1 MTVDNQLLLQLPV
14 HTGLPSAHGWRET
27 RPLCSHPVHT
37 YLSWL
42 QVQAGWE
49 PVWDKTCQPRCLVWA
64 GLVKLGIYVGQDL
77 SGWERVGQ
85 KMPGSVPD
93 LRQDLSGWV
102 SDVGQDLSGWVCLGQ
117 NLAGWVPVWGR
128 TCQDEYLC
136 MAEPLRLGACIGK
149 TC

>member
-1 MTVDNQLLLQLPV
+1 M
-14 HTGLPSAHGWRET
+14 PSLGR
-27 RPLCSHPVHT
+27 
-37 YLSWL
+37 
-42 QVQAGWE
+42 
-49 PVWDKTCQPRCLVWA
+49 TCQVGYLCGTGPVR
-64 GLVKLGIYVGQDL
+64 LGTC
-77 SGWERVGQ
+77 VGQ

-128 TCQDEYLC
+128 TCQDGYLC
-136 MAEPLRLGACIGK
+136 FAEPLRLGACIGK